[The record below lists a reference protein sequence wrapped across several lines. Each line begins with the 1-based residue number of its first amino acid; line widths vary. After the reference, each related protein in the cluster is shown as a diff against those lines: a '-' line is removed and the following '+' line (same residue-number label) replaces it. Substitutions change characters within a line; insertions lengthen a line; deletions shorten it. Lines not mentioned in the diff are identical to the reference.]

1 MKVYTVIKDL
11 GVVGV
16 VVVVVVGFVVGF
28 AVDFVVC
35 EVYDE

>member
-11 GVVGV
+11 GVVG

>member
-11 GVVGV
+11 GVVG
-16 VVVVVVGFVVGF
+16 VVVVVGFVVGF